1 MKWEYMREEEFE
13 GAIERSGGLCVLP
26 IGCTEKHGQHLPV
39 GCDTIHANG
48 LVELAAE
55 MEEVVVFPATM
66 WLGEVSGYH
75 SLQGDM
81 IKEKRNRGGIGI
93 KQSTILT
100 ILEELCDEIA
110 RNGFRKILLINS
122 HGGNISLISQFLRN
136 MGYKPR
142 NYSVMSVPANNP
154 KLSKPEYMYPIV
166 MERRDEFHYL
176 TDDDMEALRKFSE
189 TGTGGGHADWYE
201 TALSLAYYPEYVAPD
216 KYDAENGVSRNRIT
230 HLENLG
236 VSGLGFWGANFPDMY
251 HGYAPH
257 GCSENIGKAMA
268 QLICKEHLAK
278 VFKAIKEDEE
288 CVKIAQ
294 ERPYKA

>member
-1 MKWEYMREEEFE
+1 MKWEYLREEEFE
-13 GAIERSGGLCVLP
+13 EAIERSCGVCVIPL
-26 IGCTEKHGQHLPV
+26 GCLEKHGQHLPV
-39 GCDTIHANG
+39 GTDSLKCMG
-48 LVELAAE
+48 LVEQACE
-55 MEEVVVFPATM
+55 IEEVMIFPTGM
-66 WLGEVSGYH
+66 WLGDVCGFH
-75 SLQGDM
+75 ANANPGDL
-81 IKEKRNRGGIGI
+81 KRRGGIALNP
-93 KQSTILT
+93 QTLFT
-100 ILEELCDEIA
+100 VLEELCDEIA

-122 HGGNISLISQFLRN
+122 HGGNISLIGQFLRN

-142 NYSVMSVPANNP
+142 NYSIMSVPANNP

-166 MERRDEFHYL
+166 MERRDEFPYL
-176 TDDDMEALRKFSE
+176 TDEDMEALRKFSE

-216 KYDAENGVSRNRIT
+216 KYDTENGVSRNRIT

-268 QLICKEHLAK
+268 QLICTEHLAK

-294 ERPYKA
+294 KRPYKA

>member
-1 MKWEYMREEEFE
+1 MKWEYLREEEFE
-13 GAIERSGGLCVLP
+13 EAIERSGGLCVIPL
-26 IGCTEKHGQHLPV
+26 GCLEKHGQHLPV
-39 GCDTIHANG
+39 GTDSLKCMG
-48 LVELAAE
+48 LVEQACE
-55 MEEVVVFPATM
+55 IEEVMIFPTGM
-66 WLGEVSGYH
+66 WLGDVCGFH
-75 SLQGDM
+75 ANANPGGL
-81 IKEKRNRGGIGI
+81 KRRGGIALNP
-93 KQSTILT
+93 QTIFT
-100 ILEELCDEIA
+100 VLEELCDEIA

-122 HGGNISLISQFLRN
+122 HGGNISLIGQFLRN

-166 MERRDEFHYL
+166 MERRDEFPYL

-216 KYDAENGVSRNRIT
+216 KYDAENGVSRNRIA

-268 QLICKEHLAK
+268 QLICTEHLAK